1 MTTELKA
8 EPLYL
13 KIKNHILDRIDS
25 GEWMTTM
32 RVPSENQLVKEFSV
46 SRMTTNRALR
56 ELTNEG
62 YLIRIAGVGTFVAE
76 LKAQSNPLEIHNIA
90 DEIRSRHHVYS
101 ADVLKCE
108 AIKVNDKIAAYM
120 NIDADVTLVHSL
132 IIHKEQGIPIQLEDR
147 LVNEDIVPGY
157 GDQDF
162 TKKTPYEYLIKQA
175 PLQKVEHVVK
185 AIMPTGST
193 KSLLD
198 MSDNEACLL
207 IERRTWT
214 KGRVASTAK
223 LYHPGSR
230 YELSGLFKPE
240 QKRFF

>member
-1 MTTELKA
+1 MSVDRLS
-8 EPLYL
+8 EPLYM

-25 GEWMTTM
+25 GEWLAST
-32 RVPSENQLVKEFSV
+32 RVPSENELVKEFSV

-56 ELTNEG
+56 ELTDEG
-62 YLIRIAGVGTFVAE
+62 YLIRVAGVGTFVAE
-76 LKAQSNPLEIHNIA
+76 LKAKSNPLEIHNIA
-90 DEIRSRHHVYS
+90 DEIRARNHEYS

-108 AIKVNDKIAAYM
+108 AVKANDKIAEFM
-120 NIDADVTLVHSL
+120 NVAPGSMLIHSQ

-147 LVNEDIVPGY
+147 LVNEEVVPGY

-162 TKKTPYEYLIKQA
+162 TLNTPYEYLIKKA

-185 AIMPTGST
+185 AIIAPNSI
-193 KSLLD
+193 KDILD
-198 MSDNEACLL
+198 MADEEACLL

-214 KGRVASTAK
+214 KEKVASTAK

-230 YELSGLFKPE
+230 YELQGLFKPE
-240 QKRFF
+240 

>member
-1 MTTELKA
+1 MAVELKS

-25 GEWMTTM
+25 GEWMASM
-32 RVPSENQLVKEFSV
+32 RVPSENELVKEFSV

-56 ELTNEG
+56 ELTDEG
-62 YLIRIAGVGTFVAE
+62 YLIRVAGVGTFVAE
-76 LKAQSNPLEIHNIA
+76 LKAKSNPLEIHNIA
-90 DEIRSRHHVYS
+90 DEIRARHHEYS
-101 ADVLKCE
+101 AEVLKCE
-108 AIKVNDKIAAYM
+108 TVKANEKIATFM
-120 NIDADVTLVHSL
+120 NVEIGTSLIHSL

-147 LVNEDIVPGY
+147 LVNEDVVPGY
-157 GDQDF
+157 GEQDF
-162 TKKTPYEYLIKQA
+162 TTNTPYEYLIKMA

-185 AIMPTGST
+185 AIMASPSMEII
-193 KSLLD
+193 LD
-198 MSDNEACLL
+198 MSDDEACLL

-240 QKRFF
+240 

>member
-1 MTTELKA
+1 MTVELKS
-8 EPLYL
+8 EPLYR

-25 GEWMTTM
+25 GEWMVST
-32 RVPSENQLVKEFSV
+32 RVPSENELVKEFSV

-56 ELTNEG
+56 ELTDEG
-62 YLIRIAGVGTFVAE
+62 YLIRVAGVGTFVAE
-76 LKAQSNPLEIHNIA
+76 LKAKSNPLEIHNIA
-90 DEIRSRHHVYS
+90 DEIRARHHEYS
-101 ADVLKCE
+101 AEVLKCE
-108 AIKVNDKIAAYM
+108 TVKANEKIAAFM
-120 NIDADVTLVHSL
+120 NVEVGTLLTHSL

-157 GDQDF
+157 GEQDF
-162 TKKTPYEYLIKQA
+162 TLKTPYEYLIKMA

-185 AIMPTGST
+185 AIMVSPSMKTI
-193 KSLLD
+193 LD
-198 MSDNEACLL
+198 MSDDEACLL

-240 QKRFF
+240 

>member
-1 MTTELKA
+1 MTVELKS
-8 EPLYL
+8 EPLYR

-25 GEWMTTM
+25 GEWMVAT
-32 RVPSENQLVKEFSV
+32 RVPSENELVKEFSV

-56 ELTNEG
+56 ELTDEG
-62 YLIRIAGVGTFVAE
+62 YLIRVAGVGTFVAE

-90 DEIRSRHHVYS
+90 DEIRARHHEYS
-101 ADVLKCE
+101 AEVLKCE
-108 AIKVNDKIAAYM
+108 PVKANEKIAEIM
-120 NIDADVTLVHSL
+120 NIEVGDALIHSQ

-157 GDQDF
+157 GAQDF
-162 TKKTPYEYLIKQA
+162 TQNTPYAYLIKMA

-185 AIMPTGST
+185 AILATASMKTI
-193 KSLLD
+193 LD
-198 MSDNEACLL
+198 MSDDEACLL

-240 QKRFF
+240 

>member
-1 MTTELKA
+1 MTVELKS
-8 EPLYL
+8 EPLYR

-25 GEWMTTM
+25 GEWMVST
-32 RVPSENQLVKEFSV
+32 RVPSENELVKEFSV

-56 ELTNEG
+56 ELTDEG
-62 YLIRIAGVGTFVAE
+62 YLIRVAGVGTFVAE

-90 DEIRSRHHVYS
+90 DEIRARHHEYS
-101 ADVLKCE
+101 AEVLKCE
-108 AIKVNDKIAAYM
+108 PVKANEKIAEIM
-120 NIDADVTLVHSL
+120 NIEVGDMLIHSQ

-157 GDQDF
+157 GAQDF
-162 TKKTPYEYLIKQA
+162 TQNTPYAYLIKMA

-185 AIMPTGST
+185 AILATGSMKT
-193 KSLLD
+193 ILD
-198 MSDNEACLL
+198 MSDDEACLL

-240 QKRFF
+240 

>member
-1 MTTELKA
+1 VNVDVKS

-13 KIKNHILDRIDS
+13 KIKNHILGRIDS
-25 GEWMTTM
+25 GEWMSSM
-32 RVPSENQLVKEFSV
+32 RVPSENELVKEFSV

-56 ELTNEG
+56 ELTDEG
-62 YLIRIAGVGTFVAE
+62 YLIRVAGVGTFVAE
-76 LKAQSNPLEIHNIA
+76 LKAKSNPLEIHNIA
-90 DEIRSRHHVYS
+90 DEIRARHHEYS
-101 ADVLKCE
+101 AEVLKCE
-108 AIKVNDKIAAYM
+108 AVKANEKIAEIM
-120 NIDADVTLVHSL
+120 NIEESEILIHSQ
-132 IIHKEQGIPIQLEDR
+132 IIHMEQGIPIQLEDR

-157 GDQDF
+157 GDQDY
-162 TKKTPYEYLIKQA
+162 TEKTPYEYLIKMA

-185 AIMPTGST
+185 AIMAPPGIKT
-193 KSLLD
+193 LLD
-198 MSDNEACLL
+198 MSDDEACLL

-240 QKRFF
+240 

>member
-1 MTTELKA
+1 MNVELKS

-13 KIKNHILDRIDS
+13 KIKNHILGRIDS
-25 GEWMTTM
+25 GEWMSSM
-32 RVPSENQLVKEFSV
+32 RVPSENELVKEFSV

-56 ELTNEG
+56 ELTDEG
-62 YLIRIAGVGTFVAE
+62 YLIRVAGVGTFVAE
-76 LKAQSNPLEIHNIA
+76 LKAKSNPLEIHNIA
-90 DEIRSRHHVYS
+90 DEIRARHHEYS
-101 ADVLKCE
+101 AEVLICE
-108 AIKVNDKIAAYM
+108 PVKANEKIATIM
-120 NIDADVTLVHSL
+120 NINVGDMLIHSQ

-147 LVNEDIVPGY
+147 LVNEEVVPGY

-162 TKKTPYEYLIKQA
+162 TKETPYAYLIKMA

-185 AIMPTGST
+185 AIIAPNSIKTI
-193 KSLLD
+193 LD
-198 MSDNEACLL
+198 MADEEACLL

-214 KGRVASTAK
+214 KERVASTAK

-240 QKRFF
+240 

>member
-1 MTTELKA
+1 MTVELKS
-8 EPLYL
+8 EPLYR
-13 KIKNHILDRIDS
+13 KIKNHILERIDS
-25 GEWMTTM
+25 GEWMTST
-32 RVPSENQLVKEFSV
+32 RVPSENELVKEFSV

-56 ELTNEG
+56 ELTDEG
-62 YLIRIAGVGTFVAE
+62 YLIRVAGVGTFVAE
-76 LKAQSNPLEIHNIA
+76 LKAKSNPLEIHNIA
-90 DEIRSRHHVYS
+90 DEIRDRHHEYS
-101 ADVLKCE
+101 AEVLKCE
-108 AIKVNDKIAAYM
+108 AVKANEKIAAFM
-120 NIDADVTLVHSL
+120 NVEVGALLTHSL

-147 LVNEDIVPGY
+147 LVNEDVVPGY

-162 TKKTPYEYLIKQA
+162 TTKTPYEYLIKMA

-185 AIMPTGST
+185 AIMASPSMKTI
-193 KSLLD
+193 LD
-198 MSDNEACLL
+198 MSDDEACLL

-240 QKRFF
+240 

>member
-1 MTTELKA
+1 MTMDLKS
-8 EPLYL
+8 EPLYR

-25 GEWMTTM
+25 GEWMVST
-32 RVPSENQLVKEFSV
+32 RVPSENELVKEFSV

-56 ELTNEG
+56 ELTDEG
-62 YLIRIAGVGTFVAE
+62 YLIRVAGVGTFVAE
-76 LKAQSNPLEIHNIA
+76 LKAKSNPLEIHNIA
-90 DEIRSRHHVYS
+90 DEIRARHHEYS
-101 ADVLKCE
+101 AEVLKCE
-108 AIKVNDKIAAYM
+108 PVKANEKIAEYM
-120 NIDADVTLVHSL
+120 NIEVGDMLSHSQ

-157 GDQDF
+157 GAQDF
-162 TKKTPYEYLIKQA
+162 SKKTPYEYLIKMA

-185 AIMPTGST
+185 AIIAPSSI
-193 KSLLD
+193 KAILD
-198 MSDNEACLL
+198 MSEEEACLL

-240 QKRFF
+240 

>member
-1 MTTELKA
+1 MTLDVKS
-8 EPLYL
+8 EPLYK
-13 KIKNHILDRIDS
+13 KIKNHILARIDN
-25 GEWMTTM
+25 GEWMASM
-32 RVPSENQLVKEFSV
+32 RVPSENELVQEFSV

-56 ELTNEG
+56 ELTDEG
-62 YLIRIAGVGTFVAE
+62 YLIRVAGVGTFVAE
-76 LKAQSNPLEIHNIA
+76 LKAKSNPLEIHNIA
-90 DEIRSRHHVYS
+90 DEIRARHHTYS
-101 ADVLKCE
+101 AEVLVCE
-108 AIKVNDKIAAYM
+108 TVKANEKIASFM
-120 NIDADVTLVHSL
+120 NVEIGDELIHSQ

-157 GDQDF
+157 GAQDF
-162 TKKTPYEYLIKQA
+162 TIHTPYEYLIKKA

-185 AIMPTGST
+185 AILAPPGI

-198 MSDNEACLL
+198 MSDDEACLL
-207 IERRTWT
+207 VERRTWT

-240 QKRFF
+240 

>member
-1 MTTELKA
+1 MTVDVKS
-8 EPLYL
+8 EPLYR

-25 GEWMTTM
+25 GEWEASM
-32 RVPSENQLVKEFSV
+32 RVPSENELVKEFSV

-56 ELTNEG
+56 ELTDEG
-62 YLIRIAGVGTFVAE
+62 YLIRVAGVGTFVAE

-90 DEIRSRHHVYS
+90 DEIRARHHEYS
-101 ADVLKCE
+101 AEVLTCE
-108 AIKVNDKIAAYM
+108 AVKANDKIAAIM
-120 NIDADVTLVHSL
+120 NIEVGDELIHSQ

-147 LVNEDIVPGY
+147 LVNEDVVPGY

-162 TKKTPYEYLIKQA
+162 TQHTPYEYLIKKA

-185 AIMPTGST
+185 AILAPDGIR
-193 KSLLD
+193 SLLD
-198 MSDNEACLL
+198 MSEMEACLL
-207 IERRTWT
+207 VERRTWT

-230 YELSGLFKPE
+230 YELSGRFKPE
-240 QKRFF
+240 

>member
-1 MTTELKA
+1 MTVELKT
-8 EPLYL
+8 EPLYR
-13 KIKNHILDRIDS
+13 KIKNHILERIDS
-25 GEWMTTM
+25 GEWMSSM
-32 RVPSENQLVKEFSV
+32 RVPSENELVKEFSV

-56 ELTNEG
+56 ELTDEG
-62 YLIRIAGVGTFVAE
+62 YLIRVAGVGTFVAE

-90 DEIRSRHHVYS
+90 DEVRARHHDYS
-101 ADVLKCE
+101 AEVLKCE
-108 AIKVNDKIAAYM
+108 PVKANEKIAAIM
-120 NIDADVTLVHSL
+120 NINVGDELIHSQ
-132 IIHKEQGIPIQLEDR
+132 IIHKEQGIAIQLEDR

-157 GDQDF
+157 GDQDY
-162 TKKTPYEYLIKQA
+162 TKNTPYAYLIKMA

-185 AIMPTGST
+185 AILAPASI
-193 KSLLD
+193 KALLD
-198 MSDNEACLL
+198 MSDDEACLL

-240 QKRFF
+240 

>member
-1 MTTELKA
+1 MTVELKS
-8 EPLYL
+8 EPLYR
-13 KIKNHILDRIDS
+13 KIKNHILGRIDS
-25 GEWMTTM
+25 GEWMASM
-32 RVPSENQLVKEFSV
+32 RVPSENELVKEFSV

-56 ELTNEG
+56 ELTDEG
-62 YLIRIAGVGTFVAE
+62 YLIRVAGVGTFVAE
-76 LKAQSNPLEIHNIA
+76 LKAKSNPLEIHNIA
-90 DEIRSRHHVYS
+90 DEIRARHHDYS
-101 ADVLKCE
+101 AEVLKCE
-108 AIKVNDKIAAYM
+108 AVKANDKIASYM
-120 NIDADVTLVHSL
+120 NIEVGAELIHSL

-147 LVNEDIVPGY
+147 LVNEDVVPGY

-162 TKKTPYEYLIKQA
+162 TKNTPYEYLIKKA
-175 PLQKVEHVVK
+175 PLQKVEHVVR
-185 AIMPTGST
+185 AIMATGSV

-240 QKRFF
+240 